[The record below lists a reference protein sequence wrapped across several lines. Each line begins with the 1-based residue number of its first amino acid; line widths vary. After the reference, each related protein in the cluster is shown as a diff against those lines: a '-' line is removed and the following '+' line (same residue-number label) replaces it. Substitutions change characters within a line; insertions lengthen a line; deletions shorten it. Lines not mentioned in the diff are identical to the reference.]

1 MTPDPT
7 PLLRAWANRRLAALD
22 AQDAVAAQ
30 RRTLRRLLR
39 RAADTRFGRQHGF
52 GAIHDVP
59 EFQRA
64 VKLTDY
70 EGTRAEW
77 WGPAMPRVGGQTW
90 PGAIHYFANSSGT
103 SGAASKRIPVSAAMV
118 RANRAAALDVLAFH
132 LRARPRSRLLAG
144 RTVMLGGSTAL
155 ETLAPGVQA
164 GDLSAIAAIEV
175 PRWARALTTPPPEV
189 ALIGDWRAKVAR
201 IVALAARQTI
211 TGLSGTPSWML
222 PYLDVA
228 TADRPGTRLREL
240 YPALE
245 LVVHGGVG
253 MDPYRDRFGWWLDG
267 SHAET
272 REVYAASEGFVAAAD
287 RGPDEGMRLMLDH
300 GLFVEFVRPGELG
313 SANPDRRWVADAEV
327 GVEYAL
333 VLSSNAGLWSYILG
347 DTVMLVDRAPPRIK
361 ITGRLG
367 WSLSVA
373 GEHLTGAE
381 LDRSMAEA
389 ARAVGRVVNDY
400 TAASVAPAASDSR
413 PGHLFAV
420 ELDGP
425 ADAAAFAKAL
435 DASLARGSDDY
446 AAHRA
451 GDFSL
456 RPPDVRLLPVG
467 HFARWMA
474 GRDKLGGQN
483 KVPRVIADP
492 ALLRSLLAD
501 V

>member
-7 PLLRAWANRRLAALD
+7 PLLRAWANRRLAALQ
-22 AQDAVAAQ
+22 AQDAVAVQ
-30 RRTLRRLLR
+30 RRALRRLVG
-39 RAADTRFGRQHGF
+39 RAATTRFGRQHGF
-52 GAIHDVP
+52 SAIHDVP

-64 VKLTDY
+64 VPLTNY
-70 EGTRAEW
+70 ENTRAEW

-90 PGAIHYFANSSGT
+90 PGPIRYFANSSGT

-132 LRARPRSRLLAG
+132 LRANPDSRLLSG
-144 RTVMLGGSTAL
+144 RTIMLGGSTAL
-155 ETLAPGVQA
+155 DTLAPGIQA
-164 GDLSAIAAIEV
+164 GDLSAIATIEV
-175 PRWARALTTPPPEV
+175 PRWARPLTTPPPGI
-189 ALIGDWRAKVAR
+189 ALLGDWRAKVAR

-228 TADRPGTRLREL
+228 AANYPGGRLRDL
-240 YPALE
+240 YPSLE
-245 LVVHGGVG
+245 LVIHGGVG
-253 MDPYRDRFGWWLDG
+253 MDPYRDRFAWWLEG

-272 REVYAASEGFVAAAD
+272 REVYAASEGFIAAAD
-287 RGPDEGMRLMLDH
+287 RGPDEGMRLLLDH
-300 GLFVEFVRPGELG
+300 GLFMEFVRPADLG
-313 SANPDRRWVADAEV
+313 SANPDRRWIFDAEV

-333 VLSSNAGLWSYILG
+333 VLSTNAGLWSYILG
-347 DTVMLVDRAPPRIK
+347 DTVMLTDRTPPRVK
-361 ITGRLG
+361 ITGRIG

-381 LDRSMAEA
+381 LDRSVADA
-389 ARAVGRVVNDY
+389 GRTAGRAVTDY
-400 TAASVAPAASDSR
+400 AAAAIVPTAEDSR
-413 PGHLFAV
+413 PGHLFVV

-425 ADAAAFAKAL
+425 ADVAAFAATL

-451 GDFSL
+451 ADFSL
-456 RPPDVRLLPVG
+456 RPPEVRFVPAG
-467 HFARWMA
+467 HFSRWMA
-474 GRDKLGGQN
+474 ARQKLGGQN

-492 ALLRSLLAD
+492 ALLRSLLD
-501 V
+501 GV